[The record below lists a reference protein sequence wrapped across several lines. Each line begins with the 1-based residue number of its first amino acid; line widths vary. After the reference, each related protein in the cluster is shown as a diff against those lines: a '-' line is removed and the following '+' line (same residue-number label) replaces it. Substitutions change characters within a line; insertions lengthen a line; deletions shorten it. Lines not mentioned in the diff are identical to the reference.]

1 MPLLRLTP
9 ADAPRLEDLFQSDPV
24 RYTIPYGM
32 FRRWGLSGEG
42 FDMFA
47 LPGAEGAFAGVLTL
61 DADGRAS
68 VYGGQPAHAAEVA
81 EEAGRR
87 EALCFI
93 DAELPMAEALA
104 AIQPPL
110 STEDLVIMVRREA
123 PPTPPPALPVEV
135 RLAVLSDAPALGEHY
150 ASSDIFGGLTQEML
164 VERLE
169 AGVVFAL
176 AQLADGTV
184 ASAALS
190 NRFVPGVGRISAVYT
205 RPCYEGRRLATA
217 VVGFLSEQHD
227 SAGLTSVLYRSL
239 ENPAAGRLYD
249 RLGFEEYL
257 RVRKLRYTAG
267 GGY

>member
-1 MPLLRLTP
+1 MALLRLFS
-9 ADAPRLEDLFQSDPV
+9 ADALRLEALFQTDPA

-32 FRRWGLSGEG
+32 LKRRGLGWEG

-47 LPGAEGAFAGVLTL
+47 LTDTGGAFSGVLTL
-61 DADGRAS
+61 DADGRTS
-68 VYGGQPAHAAEVA
+68 VYGGQPEHAVEVA

-87 EALCFI
+87 QALRFI
-93 DAELPMAEALA
+93 DAELPMAAALA
-104 AIQPPL
+104 AIRPPV
-110 STEDLVIMVRREA
+110 STEDLVIMVRRRVE
-123 PPTPPPALPVEV
+123 PTPPPAVPATV
-135 RLAVLSDAPALGEHY
+135 RPAVLSDAPALAAHY
-150 ASSDIFGGLTQEML
+150 SSSDIFNGLTQEML
-164 VERLE
+164 MERLE

-176 AQLADGTV
+176 AQLGDGTV

-239 ENPAAGRLYD
+239 ENPAAGRLYE
-249 RLGFEEYL
+249 RLGFEEYV